1 MERGATVSLAANR
14 AIQDSIHGQVPLTD
28 EEARLLDIPC
38 MQRLRRL
45 RQLSLMH
52 YVFQG
57 A

>member
-1 MERGATVSLAANR
+1 VSLAANR